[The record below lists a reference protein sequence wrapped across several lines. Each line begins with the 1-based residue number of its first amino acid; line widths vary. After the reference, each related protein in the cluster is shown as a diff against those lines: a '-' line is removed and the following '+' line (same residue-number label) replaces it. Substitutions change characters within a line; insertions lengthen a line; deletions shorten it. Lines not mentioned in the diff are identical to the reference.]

1 MMHMEHRLVQT
12 QRQQLILTQKMQQA
26 LHILQLNGVE
36 LEQYVQ
42 QELETN
48 PFLEQPQRKEEP
60 IASPPP
66 ENTSQ
71 IDDPFDQPF
80 DLDLHSDS
88 WDMRFKEGQDLS
100 YNADLYARRKFY
112 EDSITQ
118 EQSLRSHLLSQLTLA
133 TETLQDYLIGERI
146 IIGDI
151 DDRGYFT
158 GDEAV
163 IALELNVPEVD
174 VERVL
179 HKIQRFEPTG
189 VGAHDVVECLLLQI
203 QAEYPD
209 NDQLVDLVANHLDDL
224 KNRQIPKIA
233 RAMRITPEDVEN
245 LKSQLA
251 KLNPWPGHEFASEP
265 PQYIAAEVVV
275 EKVDGEYFVRLADER
290 LSDLNINTSYHEE
303 IKKSGLNKDDK
314 DYVRAKLEAAKW
326 LQRNI
331 AQRQQTILKVSQAI
345 VNYQKEFLEKGIE
358 HIRPL
363 TLQVI
368 ADEIGVHESTV
379 ARTTRG
385 KYIQTPQGLFEL
397 KYFFSSGVSSDTGD
411 AQASKAVQAHIQK
424 IIDNE
429 NPFKP
434 LSDQKIAD
442 MLKKE
447 GTHIARR
454 TVTKYREALNIP
466 STTKRKKFK

>member
-12 QRQQLILTQKMQQA
+12 QRQQLVLTQKMQQA

-36 LEQYVQ
+36 LEQFVQ

-48 PFLEQPQRKEEP
+48 PFLEQKQNPNEKDPVPEVPAPSNNDEPFEE
-60 IASPPP
+60 S
-66 ENTSQ
+66 
-71 IDDPFDQPF
+71 F
-80 DLDLHSDS
+80 DLDAHNDK
-88 WDMRFKEGQDLS
+88 WDIRHKEGRDLS
-100 YNADLYARRKFY
+100 HNADLHARRQFY

-118 EQSLRSHLLSQLTLA
+118 ETSLRAHLLSQLSLMTK
-133 TETLQDYLIGERI
+133 TEREYLIGERI

-151 DDRGYFT
+151 DPRGYFV
-158 GDEAV
+158 GDEAE
-163 IALELNVPEVD
+163 IAAELNVPEHEVD
-174 VERVL
+174 HIL

-209 NDQLVDLVANHLDDL
+209 NDQLVELVSEHLDDL
-224 KNRQIPKIA
+224 KHRQIPKIA
-233 RAMRITPEDVEN
+233 KAMKITPEEVED
-245 LKSQLA
+245 LKKLLSI
-251 KLNPWPGHEFASEP
+251 LNPWPGHEFASEP

-275 EKVDGEYFVRLADER
+275 EKVEGEYVVRLADER
-290 LSDLNINTSYHEE
+290 LPELNINSEYHTLV
-303 IKKSGLNKDDK
+303 KASGLNKVDK
-314 DYVRAKLEAAKW
+314 DYVRGKLEAAKW

-331 AQRQQTILKVSQAI
+331 EQRHQTILKVAQAI
-345 VNYQKEFLEKGIE
+345 VNVQRDFLEKGVE
-358 HIRPL
+358 HMKPL

-397 KYFFSSGVSSDTGD
+397 KYFFSSGVTTDSGDNQSSK
-411 AQASKAVQAHIQK
+411 SVQARIQK
-424 IIDNE
+424 LVEAE
-429 NPFKP
+429 NPAKP

-442 MLKKE
+442 LLKKE
-447 GTHIARR
+447 GTNVARR

-466 STTKRKKFK
+466 ATTKRKQYN